1 MRNTYATISSQ
12 SCCRFNRWFT
22 CCPCLLSAGGGGRHG
37 DTATAALSREV
48 ALSRGTHACG
58 MWQTRAGRWDN
69 QRRLGRIGLFVVAP
83 LAGRRTT
90 YLRPGLAMPRP
101 RAASGVQLCSA
112 RWTVAID
119 RPAAV
124 GIGGSIKLGSNTVVL
139 LLGRGNFS
147 RPSPVLRP
155 AFEFLET
162 APGFAAMP

>member
-1 MRNTYATISSQ
+1 MTEA
-12 SCCRFNRWFT
+12 
-22 CCPCLLSAGGGGRHG
+22 PGGRCGTLTPQYPHNPVAASIG
-37 DTATAALSREV
+37 GSRAARVCCLPGAAADTAAAALSREV

-139 LLGRGNFS
+139 LLRRYLEIF
-147 RPSPVLRP
+147 PVLRP
-155 AFEFLET
+155 S
-162 APGFAAMP
+162 FARLSNS